1 MEISAEQVREL
12 REKSGAGLM
21 DCKRALQET
30 SGDLEKAHENLRKS
44 GVIKAA
50 KKAGRATLEGLI
62 GEAHN
67 EDYTAAALI
76 EVNCETDFVART
88 DQFQKWVN
96 DLAQLALQKQPSN
109 LESFLTE
116 KLPSGEKVSETVTGL
131 IAKLG
136 ENIEIR
142 RIAVVKASA
151 GEKVASYLHM
161 GSKIGALLR
170 VKGGIDVALLREIA
184 MHIAAL
190 QPRYLDRAQVPSVV
204 LEKEKEILK
213 SQLDMAGKGNL
224 PKPAQLLDK
233 IVEGKINRFYSEAC
247 LTEQPFIKDATG
259 KKTVSAVLKERDA
272 AAKIIEMVRFQV
284 GGELHG

>member
-30 SGDLEKAHENLRKS
+30 GGDLEKAHENLRKS

-67 EDYTAAALI
+67 EDYTAAALV

-88 DQFQKWVN
+88 DQFQKWVT
-96 DLAQLALQKQPSN
+96 DLAQLALHKQPGN

-116 KLPSGEKVSETVTGL
+116 KLPSGETVSGTLTTL

-136 ENIEIR
+136 ENMEIR
-142 RIAVVKASA
+142 RVAVVKAAA

-170 VKGGIDVALLREIA
+170 VKGGIDVTLLREIA

-190 QPRYLDRAQVPSVV
+190 QPRYLDRAQVPSAV
-204 LEKEKEILK
+204 LEKEREILK
-213 SQLDMAGKGNL
+213 SQPDMAG
-224 PKPAQLLDK
+224 KPAQLLDK

-259 KKTVSAVLKERDA
+259 KKTVAAVLKERDA
-272 AAKIIEMVRFQV
+272 AAQVIEMVRFQV

>member
-30 SGDLEKAHENLRKS
+30 NGDLEKAHDNLRKS

-67 EDYTAAALI
+67 EDYTAAALV

-88 DQFQKWVN
+88 DQFQKWVT
-96 DLAQLALQKQPSN
+96 DLAQLALLKQPN
-109 LESFLTE
+109 DLESFLAE
-116 KLPSGEKVSETVTGL
+116 KLPSGEKVSETLTGL

-136 ENIEIR
+136 ENMEIR
-142 RIAVVKASA
+142 RVASVKASA

-213 SQLDMAGKGNL
+213 SQPDMAG
-224 PKPAQLLDK
+224 KPAQLLDK

-284 GGELHG
+284 GGEMHV